1 MSVILR
7 RIYEEDH
14 PLEGNRILIDRVWPS
29 GISKEKAKLDDWMK
43 EIAPSSSLRK
53 WFDHDP
59 DKFDNFKKAYQN
71 EITESKMA
79 KTKLQELKKMA
90 TNERLVLL
98 FGTKDMKHN
107 HAVVLKEMIE
117 E

>member
-14 PLEGNRILIDRVWPS
+14 PLEGNRILIDRVWPR

-59 DKFDNFKKAYQN
+59 DKFEDFKKAYQN
-71 EITESKMA
+71 EINESKMA
-79 KTKLQELKKMA
+79 QTKLHELKKWLQ
-90 TNERLVLL
+90 TKGLFSYLVP
-98 FGTKDMKHN
+98 GIWNIIMRWC
-107 HAVVLKEMIE
+107 
-117 E
+117 

>member
-7 RIYEEDH
+7 RIYAED
-14 PLEGNRILIDRVWPS
+14 PPVDGTRILIDRVWPR

-53 WFDHDP
+53 WFEHDP
-59 DKFDNFKKAYQN
+59 DKFEDFKKAYQN
-71 EITESKMA
+71 EINESEMA
-79 KTKLQELKKMA
+79 QMKLQELKKMA

-98 FGTKDMKHN
+98 FGAKDMTHN

>member
-7 RIYEEDH
+7 RIYGEDH
-14 PLEGNRILIDRVWPS
+14 PLEGKRILIDRVWPR
-29 GISKEKAKLDDWMK
+29 GISKEKAKLNEWMK

-59 DKFDNFKKAYQN
+59 DKFEDFKKAYQE
-71 EITESKMA
+71 EINGSKTA
-79 KTKLQELKKMA
+79 QTKLQELKKMA

-98 FGTKDMKHN
+98 FGAKDMKHN

-117 E
+117 S